1 MPKRTPLYDRH
12 VALGAKMTQFAGWE
26 MPVRYAGIIKEHD
39 AVRQRAGLFDICH
52 MGQIEVRGEHATA
65 VVQRVSTNDVSR
77 LPVGK
82 AQYSVMCREDG
93 GIVDDIL
100 TYRLAEDR
108 LMLVVNA
115 ANREKDY
122 EWIKQVAAGLR
133 AEGRYGPQAG
143 EAEVADISDQT
154 ALLALQG
161 PAAERVLQRLTN
173 DDLSAIGRYWAAEV
187 KLLGALQAL
196 ASRTGYAGEDG
207 FEVYCSPA
215 DVGALWDAILD
226 AGKDDGVVPCGLGAR
241 DVLRLEAGLCL
252 YGQDISEETN
262 PLEAGL
268 EWIVKCDSKP
278 DFVGREALC
287 RIKAQGTPQRLVG
300 LHMEGSRIP
309 RHGCMVLAE
318 GERIGLVTSGTY
330 SPSLDCPI
338 ALAYVR
344 MPYARE
350 GSVVEVSIGPRH
362 EREPGRV
369 VSKRLLDELNK
380 H

>member
-1 MPKRTPLYDRH
+1 MAKRTPLYDRH
-12 VALGAKMTQFAGWE
+12 IALGAKMTEFTGWE
-26 MPVRYAGIIKEHD
+26 MPERYSGIIKEHD
-39 AVRQRAGLFDICH
+39 AVRQRAGLFDIFH

-65 VVQRVSTNDVSR
+65 VVQRVSTNDVGK
-77 LPVGK
+77 LPFGK

-100 TYRLAEDR
+100 TYRLAPDR
-108 LMLVVNA
+108 LLMVVNA
-115 ANREKDY
+115 GNRQKDY
-122 EWIKQVAAGLR
+122 QWIRQVA
-133 AEGRYGPQAG
+133 AG
-143 EAEVADISDQT
+143 EAEVVDISERT

-161 PAAERVLQRLTN
+161 PASERVLQRLT
-173 DDLSAIGRYWAAEV
+173 DSDLSQIGRYWVDEV
-187 KLLGALQAL
+187 RLLSSIHAM

-207 FEVYCSPA
+207 FEVYCSPQ
-215 DVGALWDAILD
+215 DVGTVWDAILD
-226 AGKDDGVVPCGLGAR
+226 AGKPEGVVPCGLGAR

-268 EWIVKCDSKP
+268 EWIVKCDTKP

-287 RIKAQGTPQRLVG
+287 QIKARGVQQRMVG
-300 LHMEGSRIP
+300 LQMEGRRIP
-309 RHGCMVLAE
+309 RHGCVVSVE
-318 GERIGLVTSGTY
+318 DERIGTVTSGTY
-330 SPSLDCPI
+330 SPSLECPI

-344 MPYARE
+344 KPHARE
-350 GSVVEVSIGPRH
+350 GVAVSVSIGPRH
-362 EREPGRV
+362 QREPGRV